1 MKNILTMK
9 YFVICGG
16 ESGWRFRRPE
26 DDESLLSHDTP
37 LLIADGEGKAQGMSI
52 ERGLRI
58 QDVIGRIIIMQE
70 VGTAKEKEEGGNEGN
85 GIRKRGPALGVIGCQ
100 CMNRQ

>member
-16 ESGWRFRRPE
+16 DSGWRYRRPE
-26 DDESLLSHDTP
+26 DDESPLSHDAP

-58 QDVIGRIIIMQE
+58 QDVIGRIIIIQE
-70 VGTAKEKEEGGNEGN
+70 VGTAKEEAVGVN